1 MSFFSKQFIDVI
13 HWTEPDEGVLA
24 YRYPME
30 DMEIQ
35 NGGQL
40 TVRDSQVAVFVNEG
54 QIADVF
60 GPGLYTLSTQTLPIL
75 TYLRNW
81 DKAFKSPFKSD
92 VYFFSTRLQTNQ
104 KWGTATP
111 ITIRDKEFGA
121 VRMRAYGIYAYHI
134 EDPKVFYQKIS
145 GTRET
150 YQVADLEGQLRNT
163 IIGRMTD
170 AFAKSNVCFLDMAA
184 SQSHLGQLM
193 LATLKPVFADLG
205 LSLDSFV
212 VENISLP
219 DELQKL
225 LDQRIGMN
233 MVGDMGRYTQF
244 QVAQSMPIAAA
255 NEGGGAAG
263 AGVGLGAGLA
273 MAQQMMGAMR
283 PPRRR
288 LPPPPK
294 PRRRLRPAAPAAP
307 AAAAL
312 PSSASVAA
320 SPCQDRQFLL
330 RSAAARNSKRR
341 DDPRKTVRPV
351 SLPRLLGRHGVRPRD
366 RRHEVPASAGTPQA
380 LPAPIARAPSARMR
394 WMNSWPKA
402 RPALAAADSA
412 PRRSK

>member
-13 HWTEPDEGVLA
+13 HWTEPGDGILA

-40 TVRDSQVAVFVNEG
+40 TVRDSQMAVFVNEG

-60 GPGLYTLSTQTLPIL
+60 GPGLYTLTTKTLPIL

-92 VYFFSTRLQTNQ
+92 VYFFSTRLQINQ
-104 KWGTATP
+104 KWGTTTP

-121 VRMRAYGIYAYHI
+121 VRMRAYGIYAYRVQ
-134 EDPKVFYQKIS
+134 DPKVFYEKVS
-145 GTRET
+145 GTREV
-150 YQVADLEGQLRNT
+150 YQTSDLDGQLRNT
-163 IIGRMTD
+163 IVARMTD
-170 AFAKSNVCFLDMAA
+170 AFANSAVSFLDMAA
-184 SQSHLGQLM
+184 AQEHLAQNM
-193 LATLKPVFADLG
+193 LASLKPLFADLG
-205 LSLDSFV
+205 LLLDSFV

-233 MVGDMGRYTQF
+233 MVGDLGRYTQF

-273 MAQQMMGAMR
+273 MAQQMMNAVR
-283 PPRRR
+283 S
-288 LPPPPK
+288 
-294 PRRRLRPAAPAAP
+294 P
-307 AAAAL
+307 AAAPPA
-312 PSSASVAA
+312 PTEAA
-320 SPCQDRQFLL
+320 PPPAAGGATKFCISCGKPIPR
-330 RSAAARNSKRR
+330 AARFCSEC
-341 DDPRKTVRPV
+341 
-351 SLPRLLGRHGVRPRD
+351 GG
-366 RRHEVPASAGTPQA
+366 AQQ
-380 LPAPIARAPSARMR
+380 
-394 WMNSWPKA
+394 
-402 RPALAAADSA
+402 
-412 PRRSK
+412 

>member
-13 HWTEPDEGVLA
+13 HWTEPEEGILA

-40 TVRDSQVAVFVNEG
+40 TVRDSQAAVFVNEG

-92 VYFFSTRLQTNQ
+92 VYYFSTRQQVNQ

-121 VRMRAYGIYAYHI
+121 VRMRAYGIYAFHVG
-134 EDPKVFYQKIS
+134 DPKVFYQKVS
-145 GTRET
+145 GTRDI
-150 YQVADLEGQLRNT
+150 YRVADLEGQLRNT
-163 IIGRMTD
+163 IIARMTD
-170 AFAKSNVCFLDMAA
+170 GFANSNVSFLDMA
-184 SQSHLGQLM
+184 SNQSHLASVM
-193 LATLKPVFADLG
+193 LESLQPVFHDLG
-205 LSLDSFV
+205 LALDSFV

-219 DELQKL
+219 EELQKL

-233 MVGDMGRYTQF
+233 MIGDMGRYTQF

-263 AGVGLGAGLA
+263 TGVGLGAGMA
-273 MAQQMMGAMR
+273 MAQQMMNSM
-283 PPRRR
+283 
-288 LPPPPK
+288 
-294 PRRRLRPAAPAAP
+294 RPAAPEPQAPPPPPPPAAP
-307 AAAAL
+307 QAGA
-312 PSSASVAA
+312 P
-320 SPCQDRQFLL
+320 
-330 RSAAARNSKRR
+330 N
-341 DDPRKTVRPV
+341 
-351 SLPRLLGRHGVRPRD
+351 
-366 RRHEVPASAGTPQA
+366 PASAGGSKFCINCGKSMPK
-380 LPAPIARAPSARMR
+380 IAKFCPECGGAQQ
-394 WMNSWPKA
+394 
-402 RPALAAADSA
+402 
-412 PRRSK
+412 